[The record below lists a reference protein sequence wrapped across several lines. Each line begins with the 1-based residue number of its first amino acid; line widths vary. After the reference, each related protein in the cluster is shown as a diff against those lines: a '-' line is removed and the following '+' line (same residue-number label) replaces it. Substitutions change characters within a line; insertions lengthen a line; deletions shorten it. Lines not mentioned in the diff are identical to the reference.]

1 MKNTESLFFSQ
12 AINACLS
19 VAKSLGASDATAY
32 KLAVNATTET
42 FCQTKHNPITET
54 PIFSDVVY
62 RIICDEGLKGATVRF
77 IFRKIRCLRDST
89 SNEKESSF
97 VLYGSNNVT
106 GQVMNENKTDADTI
120 TPEIKNE
127 PLDNTQ
133 KEHDLLKQLLNKF

>member
-89 SNEKESSF
+89 SNEKESIINFLLASKKI
-97 VLYGSNNVT
+97 YSKKQGQRVT
-106 GQVMNENKTDADTI
+106 YHSVV
-120 TPEIKNE
+120 
-127 PLDNTQ
+127 
-133 KEHDLLKQLLNKF
+133 